1 MADPHKSKLFI
12 AVIAVGFAVTIAL
25 AQNSTPEPEIPVTQ
39 VTPILKPLEQDS
51 PPNLESLSTEPNNP
65 AMQTLRGL
73 ALARSHSD
81 MNCTVAWPSHESPAR
96 NSAGL
101 YDYSVVR

>member
-65 AMQTLRGL
+65 AMQTLKGL
-73 ALARSHSD
+73 APELENPTTQSIP
-81 MNCTVAWPSHESPAR
+81 NPSAP
-96 NSAGL
+96 
-101 YDYSVVR
+101 VRPDTR